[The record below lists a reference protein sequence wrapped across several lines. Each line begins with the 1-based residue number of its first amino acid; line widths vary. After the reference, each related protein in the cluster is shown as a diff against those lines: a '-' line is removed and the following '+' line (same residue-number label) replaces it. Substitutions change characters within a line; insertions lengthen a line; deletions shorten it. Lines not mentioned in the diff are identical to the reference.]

1 MATVSYGIRTQQ
13 KNAETVNIRV
23 RFFNGRKCQLYGK
36 TSYTVP
42 MRAWDAKR
50 ETIKDDAQI
59 FSETFTYEYAQ
70 HLIDNLSDLKK
81 HILNSFNRS
90 NGAELPTTWLQTVID
105 QFYKIKA
112 EEAKQSAP
120 ELKENLIDYLTRYKK
135 EIKDG
140 TRLTDKNTPFKPDTV
155 RSRNNSVNVILAFMQ
170 EKNYSDFEEVT
181 MDFYNEFLH
190 HCNLKQYT
198 PQTTGK
204 HIKVLK
210 QLVNQAREEK
220 LHTNTQTTLKS
231 FKTISAE
238 SDTIYLTHKE
248 IEAIEELN
256 LSAPKDAQLDICRD
270 VFLVGVETLQCYSD
284 YHRIGKENVIILP
297 NKTKAVT
304 LRQQKTNAKV
314 VIPCTPRLARILA
327 KYNNELPRTYSQM
340 VNDNIKLICL
350 RAKITQKIEH
360 TSIKGA
366 KRVTEIVPKYTL
378 VTTHT
383 ARRTGA
389 TLMYLDGMDLLTIM
403 KFTGHETE
411 AEFLKYIRVTAEEN
425 AIRLSKMKYFNQ
437 THGKTK

>member
-90 NGAELPTTWLQTVID
+90 NGAELPATWLQTVID

-238 SDTIYLTHKE
+238 SDTIYLTAAEVKLFE
-248 IEAIEELN
+248 KVD
-256 LSAPKDAQLDICRD
+256 LSARPDLQLSKD
-270 VFLVGVETLQCYSD
+270 VFLCGIYTVQRYSD
-284 YHRIGKENVIILP
+284 YHRINKDNLIELP
-297 NKTKAVT
+297 NHKKA
-304 LRQQKTNAKV
+304 LKIRQQKTNTDV
-314 VIPCTPRLARILA
+314 VIPISPRLNRILK
-327 KYNNELPRTYSQM
+327 KYNYTLPKSYSQKVNEDIKIIGQLAGITHKVDHEEQKGVM
-340 VNDNIKLICL
+340 VVRTKIEKYKLI
-350 RAKITQKIEH
+350 
-360 TSIKGA
+360 
-366 KRVTEIVPKYTL
+366 
-378 VTTHT
+378 TTHT

-389 TLMYLDGMDLLTIM
+389 TLLYLAGMDVHTIM
-403 KFTGHETE
+403 KFTGHKSERD
-411 AEFLKYIRVTAEEN
+411 FYKYIRVTAEEN
-425 AIRLSKMKYFNQ
+425 ALRLSKTDYFNK
-437 THGKTK
+437 GIFALN

>member
-1 MATVSYGIRTQQ
+1 MASVIYIVRSSR
-13 KNAETVNIRV
+13 KNADNVTVRV
-23 RFFNGRKCQLYGK
+23 RFTNGRKCILNGK

-42 MRAWDAKR
+42 MRAWDAKC

-59 FSETFTYEYAQ
+59 FSETFTYKYAQ

-90 NGAELPTTWLQTVID
+90 NGAELPATWLQTVID

-112 EEAKQSAP
+112 EKAKQSAP

-170 EKNYSDFEEVT
+170 EKNYSNFEEVT

-190 HCNLKQYT
+190 HCNAKQYT

-238 SDTIYLTHKE
+238 SDTIYLTAAEVKLFE
-248 IEAIEELN
+248 KVD
-256 LSAPKDAQLDICRD
+256 LSAHPELGDSRNI
-270 VFLVGVETLQCYSD
+270 FLCGIYTVQRYSD
-284 YHRIGKENVIILP
+284 YHRINKDNLIELP
-297 NKTKAVT
+297 NHKKA
-304 LRQQKTNAKV
+304 LKIRQQKTNTDV
-314 VIPCTPRLARILA
+314 VIPISPRLNRILK
-327 KYNNELPRTYSQM
+327 KYN
-340 VNDNIKLICL
+340 
-350 RAKITQKIEH
+350 
-360 TSIKGA
+360 
-366 KRVTEIVPKYTL
+366 YTL
-378 VTTHT
+378 PKS
-383 ARRTGA
+383 
-389 TLMYLDGMDLLTIM
+389 Y
-403 KFTGHETE
+403 
-411 AEFLKYIRVTAEEN
+411 
-425 AIRLSKMKYFNQ
+425 S
-437 THGKTK
+437 